1 MTKQKKFITC
11 DGNQA
16 AAHISYM
23 FSEVAAIY
31 PVKVDE
37 QDVLETFF
45 ANTMWKDHKVNKGDK
60 NISFMVDEVMP
71 FKICQEGMRIKNNPG
86 VTYALHKAEIGR
98 GNQIPLW
105 LFGFLY

>member
-1 MTKQKKFITC
+1 
-11 DGNQA
+11 
-16 AAHISYM
+16 
-23 FSEVAAIY
+23 
-31 PVKVDE
+31 
-37 QDVLETFF
+37 
-45 ANTMWKDHKVNKGDK
+45 
-60 NISFMVDEVMP
+60 MVDEVMP